1 MERANGA
8 AAVIRNDERRWGAV
22 AQALHWLM
30 AAMVIVMLGLGWY
43 MNDLPRGPHQLQ
55 MYRLH
60 ASLGLTVLALIVIR
74 LGWRLANRRPAYPA
88 HMRPWERKAAK
99 TTHFLLYALLLIQ
112 PAIGY
117 LQVNAANFPLVVWGV
132 LPLPSLL
139 APNEPLA
146 ETLFGF
152 HGFIANILGAL
163 VLLHIAAALRH
174 HFWLKDDVLRR
185 MLPGTRLTA
194 EEGARR
200 RSA

>member
-1 MERANGA
+1 M
-8 AAVIRNDERRWGAV
+8 IRNDERRWGAV

-30 AAMVIVMLGLGWY
+30 AVLVIVMLGLGWY
-43 MNDLPRGPHQLQ
+43 MNDLPQGPHQLQ
-55 MYRLH
+55 MFRLH
-60 ASLGLTVLALIVIR
+60 ASLGLTVLALVVIR
-74 LGWRLANRRPAYPA
+74 LCWRLVNRRPAYPP
-88 HMRPWERKAAK
+88 HMRRWERAAAK
-99 TTHFLLYALLLIQ
+99 TTHFLFYALLLIQ

-117 LQVNAANFPLVVWGV
+117 LQSNAANFPLVVWGV
-132 LPLPSLL
+132 LPLPALL

-146 ETLFGF
+146 ETLIGF

-185 MLPGTRLTA
+185 MLPGTRLAA
-194 EEGARR
+194 EEEAQR